1 MKNYIQVNNFRKYIS
16 TPEIEL
22 NDLNF
27 FVGTNSSGKSTI
39 VKAYLLIYNFL
50 KSGKLFEIDFSDA
63 LYKDLNIQDFKKQ
76 ICQFSENNDTMKFN
90 LSLNDFNFELELG
103 EHQKS
108 NFAKVLLFKITDLK
122 NDIIYKYHFKKGN
135 LMNLPIGIDSETS
148 EIFYKDQL
156 NEKLF
161 TISFINNENYI
172 EDTLDIIKN
181 NEMIINNNEYTLE
194 LLAKEYV
201 ILSNGEEFSEYS
213 ISFTPLN
220 YNLPNNLKEAI
231 KSTLKDHDDLLNKQI
246 IFKIDN
252 HLDNYN
258 PAKEKIIAHYRIK
271 SILKSENSYNNIFHT
286 GNRLL
291 DFIEYDNIL
300 FLPLAFRKYT
310 NLNSIVDKSNDL
322 AQLIHLYYSAND
334 QIKDK
339 TDNFIKNWLS
349 KDNFNIGEDFEI
361 NFYGGEAYE
370 VLIIENGVKIPLN
383 DKGTGNIQIFKILLL
398 IATQYRSMLH
408 GGKIIILEEPELN
421 LHPSMQS
428 KLADLII
435 SINDF
440 WRKELNFFKALGFK
454 VIVETH
460 SEYLIRRLQVLSA
473 QSIVNSDKLKITY
486 FPTELDSKPYTISIN
501 KDGSLDK
508 NFGSGFFDE
517 ASNHT
522 LELIKFKRL
531 SQN

>member
-39 VKAYLLIYNFL
+39 VKSYLLIYNFL

-76 ICQFSENNDTMKFN
+76 ICQFSDNNDTMKFN
-90 LSLNDFNFELELG
+90 VSLNDFNFELELG

-122 NDIIYKYHFKKGN
+122 NNIAYKYHFKKGN
-135 LMNLPIGIDSETS
+135 LMNLPIGYDFENNVM
-148 EIFYKDQL
+148 EYGNQL
-156 NEKLF
+156 IENLF
-161 TISFINNENYI
+161 TISFINNQNHV
-172 EDTLDIIKN
+172 EDILDMIKN
-181 NEMIINNNEYTLE
+181 YEMINTNDEYTLE

-291 DFIEYDNIL
+291 DFIEDNNLL
-300 FLPLAFRKYT
+300 FLPLTFKKYT
-310 NLNSIVDKSNDL
+310 NLNSMVDKGNDL
-322 AQLIHLYYSAND
+322 AQLVHNYYSAEDKNKNLATEF
-334 QIKDK
+334 INYWIGKDY
-339 TDNFIKNWLS
+339 
-349 KDNFNIGEDFEI
+349 FNIGKSFEI

-370 VLIIENGVKIPLN
+370 ILIIENDGVKIPLT
-383 DKGTGNIQIFKILLL
+383 DKGTGNVQIFKILLL
-398 IATQYRSMLH
+398 IATQIKSCVFNPT
-408 GGKIIILEEPELN
+408 IILEEPELN
-421 LHPSMQS
+421 LHPSLQS
-428 KLADLII
+428 KLADLLI
-435 SINDF
+435 STYNDSNKYHHSKDSKF
-440 WRKELNFFKALGFK
+440 QF
-454 VIVETH
+454 IVETH
-460 SEYLIRRLQVLSA
+460 SEYLIRRLQVLA
-473 QSIVNSDKLKITY
+473 IQNNIDREKIGITY
-486 FPTELDSKPYTISIN
+486 FPTELDQNPYNIKIN

-508 NFGSGFFDE
+508 NFGPGFFDE